1 MDGVFILVIALCSAL
16 GAAALWYTV
25 RVLQRLEALP
35 KRRVPER
42 VVYEADWN
50 RIMVMTQLKESYNT
64 QPKKGADISE

>member
-1 MDGVFILVIALCSAL
+1 MDGVAIFVIALCSAL

-25 RVLQRLEALP
+25 RALQRLEALP

-50 RIMVMTQLKESYNT
+50 KIMMMTQLKKKEESASD
-64 QPKKGADISE
+64 QGRS

>member
-1 MDGVFILVIALCSAL
+1 MSGADTLIIALCLAL
-16 GAAALWYTV
+16 CAAVLWYTV
-25 RVLQRLEALP
+25 RTLQRLEALP

>member
-1 MDGVFILVIALCSAL
+1 MDGTAIFVIALCSAL

-25 RVLQRLEALP
+25 RALQRLEALP

-50 RIMVMTQLKESYNT
+50 KIMMMTQLKESYNA
-64 QPKKGADISE
+64 QPEKGADISE